1 MAYGENTKIKDSLG
15 QIIDP
20 AQNENITFLRR
31 IFQILKPLSIIT
43 GGGSNRLNIDVNA
56 VTTLPTVATVTTVT
70 TVSTVTT
77 VTGVTNVTTV
87 GTLNN
92 LAAVGG
98 IPGFDLMKAAS
109 RTAYNTGIRANI
121 T

>member
-1 MAYGENTKIKDSLG
+1 MAYGENTKIKNSSG

-20 AQNENITFLRR
+20 VQDENVTFFKR
-31 IFQILKPLSIIT
+31 IIQILKPLSIIT

-77 VTGVTNVTTV
+77 ATTV